1 MRKMLAALCLLLISG
16 LAIAPVLAQSGG
28 AQGAA
33 VQRGLRGSYQRSRLV
48 APNVVMAH
56 ASVIGL
62 TDANRKSIIL
72 DMQETHTNMVPLEWA
87 LRDETRKLRD
97 LLEVP
102 FIDENA
108 AMVQAGRIAEL
119 EGRMKRL
126 HLRLLIRINNNLT
139 HDQQEALRTIV
150 HERPHE
156 GPAFG
161 RGPGPSGSE
170 VPFN

>member
-1 MRKMLAALCLLLISG
+1 MVENRAAGLSG
-16 LAIAPVLAQSGG
+16 ARSGAPLYVEGPGIPWIEDGG
-28 AQGAA
+28 HTLESA
-33 VQRGLRGSYQRSRLV
+33 GSPS
-48 APNVVMAH
+48 
-56 ASVIGL
+56 
-62 TDANRKSIIL
+62 
-72 DMQETHTNMVPLEWA
+72 LES
-87 LRDETRKLRD
+87 LERKLRD

-108 AMVQAGRIAEL
+108 AMAQAERIAEL

-156 GPAFG
+156 GPALG
-161 RGPGPSGSE
+161 RGPGPRGPE

>member
-1 MRKMLAALCLLLISG
+1 MRKTLAALCLLLISG
-16 LAIAPVLAQSGG
+16 LAIEPVLAQSGG

-108 AMVQAGRIAEL
+108 AMVQAERIAEL

-161 RGPGPSGSE
+161 RGPGPRGPE

>member
-1 MRKMLAALCLLLISG
+1 MRETLAALCLLLVWG
-16 LAIAPVLAQSGG
+16 LAIEPALAQSGG

-33 VQRGLRGSYQRSRLV
+33 GQRGLRGSYQRSRLV
-48 APNVVMAH
+48 PPNVVMAH

-62 TDANRKSIIL
+62 TDAHRQSIIR

-102 FIDENA
+102 SIDENA
-108 AMVQAGRIAEL
+108 AMVQAERIAEL

-139 HDQQEALRTIV
+139 HDQQEVLRTIV
-150 HERPHE
+150 YEGPRE

-161 RGPGPSGSE
+161 RGPGPRGPE